1 MKAFRL
7 LLLATVCA
15 VFTGC
20 ESDVPPDP
28 ANPAVRFGNN
38 KFRDESG
45 EQPSAP
51 ATDKEK
57 TPW

>member
-7 LLLATVCA
+7 LLIAAFCAT
-15 VFTGC
+15 FTGC
-20 ESDVPPDP
+20 ETDVPPDP

-38 KFRDESG
+38 KFRDEG
-45 EQPSAP
+45 VEQPTVP